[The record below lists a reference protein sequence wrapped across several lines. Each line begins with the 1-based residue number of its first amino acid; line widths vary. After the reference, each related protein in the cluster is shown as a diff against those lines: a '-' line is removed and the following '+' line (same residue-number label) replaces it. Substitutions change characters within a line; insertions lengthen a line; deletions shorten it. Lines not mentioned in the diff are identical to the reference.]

1 VSHIN
6 AEQKRRCNIKNGFD
20 MLHSLIPQLSQ
31 NPNAKLSKAAMLQKG
46 AEYIRQLR
54 NERTGLKEEIDSLKQ
69 QVDSLNL
76 AISNCQS
83 LLPATGAPVSRHRS
97 NKMKEMYEEYVRVR
111 TQENWKF
118 WLLSLLC
125 EPLLASF
132 NAQVST
138 QSLDELYRTTLSWVD
153 QHCSLGVLRPLVL
166 NALRQLCTRTD
177 ILSDPSR
184 LPAEARA
191 AVNQSQGRHCQS
203 GS

>member
-1 VSHIN
+1 
-6 AEQKRRCNIKNGFD
+6 

-54 NERTGLKEEIDSLKQ
+54 NERMALKDEIDSLRL
-69 QVDSLNL
+69 QVDSLNS
-76 AISNCQS
+76 AISNCQA
-83 LLPATGAPVSRHRS
+83 LLPATGAPISRHRN
-97 NKMKEMYEEYVRVR
+97 NKMKEMFDEYVRIR

-138 QSLDELYRTTLSWVD
+138 QSLEEMYRTTLGWVE
-153 QHCSLGVLRPLVL
+153 QHCTLSVLRPLMS
-166 NALRQLCTRTD
+166 NALRHLCTTTD
-177 ILSDPSR
+177 MLTDPSR

-191 AVNQSQGRHCQS
+191 AVSKPSGRPPS
-203 GS
+203 S